1 MNLYTSDLHFG
12 HENVIR
18 FDDRPFS
25 DIEEMDRT
33 LIELWNARVR
43 NEDTVYIVGDFCYR
57 NKRPAAWYLKQL
69 KGRKILIFGNHDI
82 GLMKD
87 PEALSFF
94 EETDKMMHVSD
105 QGEQICLCHYPLAE
119 WNKYHRGSWH
129 IYGHIHNRREDTY
142 YFMRNRDHALNAG
155 CMING
160 YMPVSFRELVQN
172 NERFRCENP

>member
-33 LIELWNARVR
+33 LIEMWNARVR
-43 NEDTVYIVGDFCYR
+43 DEDTVYIVGDVCFR
-57 NKRPAAWYLKQL
+57 SKKPAAWYLKQL

-82 GLMKD
+82 GLTND
-87 PEALSFF
+87 QEALSFF
-94 EETDKMMHVSD
+94 EATDKMMHVSD

-129 IYGHIHNRREDTY
+129 IYGHIHNRRDDTY
-142 YFMRNRDHALNAG
+142 HFMRNRDHALNAG

-172 NERFRCENP
+172 NIRFKSEDP